1 MKKNWKFRFLA
12 VLVMAIMT
20 LAVACAPTKE
30 ESVDT
35 KKEVTEDVQE
45 PASGTD
51 EQTKKEDTPKVEEPA
66 DTEDPGAEEE
76 PTESEDPGTEAE
88 PTESEDPGTV
98 EEPAGGDEQAADVQ
112 TVKGTFG
119 GLADPHTFELKTN
132 AVPEGVMAFQF
143 YDEEI
148 GAKLDAMEEGKEL
161 TVVYKTNE
169 YGQNLVESIE

>member
-1 MKKNWKFRFLA
+1 MKKKWKFRLLA

-45 PASGTD
+45 PVNTAESGTD
-51 EQTKKEDTPKVEEPA
+51 KQTNNDDASKVEEPA
-66 DTEDPGAEEE
+66 DTENPGAEEE
-76 PTESEDPGTEAE
+76 PTK
-88 PTESEDPGTV
+88 SEDPGTV
-98 EEPAGGDEQAADVQ
+98 EEPAGGDEQASDVK

-148 GAKLDAMEEGKEL
+148 GAKLDAMEEGTEL